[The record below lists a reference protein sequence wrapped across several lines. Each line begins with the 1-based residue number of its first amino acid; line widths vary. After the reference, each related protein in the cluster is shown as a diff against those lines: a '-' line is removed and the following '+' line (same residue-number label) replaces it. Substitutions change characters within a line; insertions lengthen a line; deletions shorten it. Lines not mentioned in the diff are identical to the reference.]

1 MLIWVVFVTSFA
13 LVANA
18 RVLRDCSTWLW
29 AGLMVQMIAVL
40 AFPPNQCCKI
50 LASLKSL
57 YGTCPPFLLPPL
69 QATDSSQTT
78 RWLAQKRSMCMFLAT
93 SGGTG
98 LWMFPREFVKP
109 QYLSL
114 RIQVLTVNTPRLM
127 WGPSFSLMPSA

>member
-40 AFPPNQCCKI
+40 AFPPNECCKI
-50 LASLKSL
+50 LVSLESL

-69 QATDSSQTT
+69 QAIGSSQTT
-78 RWLAQKRSMCMFLAT
+78 RHRKEACARFLQR
-93 SGGTG
+93 GGTG
-98 LWMFPREFVKP
+98 VWNF
-109 QYLSL
+109 Q
-114 RIQVLTVNTPRLM
+114 
-127 WGPSFSLMPSA
+127 